1 MNAMNGFSKFIIGF
15 LSLGLCLP
23 ICAAAEIDSAPAGL
37 RHARQ
42 MSEGLSLFKNEVR
55 DILLNN
61 CIECHGGEEIEGE
74 LDLSTRA
81 SLFASGYVAE
91 LAQDSDLMD
100 SITHRFEPYMPHE
113 RVKLDEESIEAMARW
128 IDLGAPYDKPLVE
141 GTAGLSMVPLIVT
154 EKDRNYWA
162 YRTLAETELPEVQG
176 DAWPR
181 NEIDYFV
188 LQRLE
193 DRNLPPNEEAA
204 LRVLIRRAYL
214 SLIGLPPSPDEVA
227 EFLYDRKPG
236 AYGRMIDGLLESV
249 HYGERWARHW
259 MDIARFAESMG
270 FETDFDR
277 PYAYHYRNFLIK
289 AFHRNMPYDQFVRWQ
304 LAGDQLEPEE
314 PLALMATGF
323 LGVGVLSTVITEK
336 EFESSRYD
344 EMDDMVNTLGTA
356 LLGTTVGCARCHD
369 HKYDPITSKDYYEL
383 VSNFT
388 RTVRTYIDHD
398 PESAG
403 YEAAMAEFESRE
415 TKLAQRLADYEE
427 FNLEEPFRKWL
438 KSGPFEVPPEKWIV
452 LSPDT
457 FTSLEGAHMK
467 KLWDES
473 VLIRSQ
479 HLDIDNETIFFEC
492 ETSLLNLSGLRME
505 TLTHPHLPNS
515 GPGGDYE
522 GGFTIDEVSLEVR
535 DLAAEESRWKKVALE
550 SARATSQENDQSLGA
565 GAAINGVTQGWS
577 IDRGAFGK
585 AQAIVI
591 RFAQPIGFEGG
602 TRIRI
607 RVSSGLNIHQLVG
620 RPRFSV
626 TQDGRPP
633 LEISQGV
640 PVFALQG
647 ILKLSAGQ
655 SPEALS
661 QRERDVLK
669 KWYARGDSDWMSLRK
684 KWIDHQLSQ
693 PKSTMTRIMACSD
706 TLSPVWHRSASKGF
720 PSYYEST
727 HYLERGDVTQ
737 KGTVAQPG
745 FPQVL
750 VRDPSL
756 LANAEDS
763 TPSRSALA
771 RWITD
776 VEGGAGSLLARVFV
790 NRVWHYHFGRGLVE
804 TPSDFGRRGGNPSHP
819 ALLEWL
825 AHDFVRHGWDVKRLQ
840 KLIVTSATFRQSGQ
854 FEPGKS
860 ERDFENRL
868 LWRYPPRRAEAEVIR
883 DSLLRVSGL
892 LDTTPFGRGTRDP
905 DMLRRSIYFFVKRGA
920 LIPEM
925 VLFDWPEHLVG
936 IGRRAQTTLAPQA
949 LQFLNSPQTRK
960 FAEGLAERLEPW
972 ENYSDQVDQAYRYA
986 FNRYPEPREKEAGI
1000 QFLQAQEASYL
1011 PRKRARK
1018 LALVDYCQSL
1028 FSLNEFIYIR

>member
-1 MNAMNGFSKFIIGF
+1 MNGFSLFITGV

-23 ICAAAEIDSAPAGL
+23 ICADAEIDSAQAGL

-42 MSEGLSLFKNEVR
+42 MSEGLSLFKNKVR

-61 CIECHGGEEIEGE
+61 CVECHGREEIEGE

-91 LAQDSDLMD
+91 LARDSDLMD

-113 RVKLDEESIEAMARW
+113 RDKLDEESVEAIARW

-141 GTAGLSMVPLIVT
+141 GAVGVSMVPLIVT
-154 EKDRNYWA
+154 EKDRSYWA
-162 YRTLAETELPEVQG
+162 YRTLAETELPEVKG
-176 DAWPR
+176 DTWPR
-181 NEIDYFV
+181 NEIDFFV

-193 DRNLPPNEEAA
+193 ARHLRPNAEADP
-204 LRVLIRRAYL
+204 RVLIRRAYL
-214 SLIGLPPSPDEVA
+214 NLIGLPPSPEEVA
-227 EFLYDRKPG
+227 EFLNDGQPG

-259 MDIARFAESMG
+259 MDVARFAESMG

-277 PYAYHYRNFLIK
+277 PYAYHYRDFLIK
-289 AFHRNMPYDQFVRWQ
+289 AFHQNMPYDQFVRWQ
-304 LAGDQLEPEE
+304 IAGDQLMPGE

-369 HKYDPITSKDYYEL
+369 HKYDPITSHDYYEL

-398 PESAG
+398 PESA
-403 YEAAMAEFESRE
+403 EFETAMAEFEDRE
-415 TKLAQRLADYEE
+415 VKLAQRLADYEQSV
-427 FNLEEPFRKWL
+427 LEEPYRKWL
-438 KSGPFEVPPEKWIV
+438 KTGPFEVSLEQWIV

-457 FTSLEGAHMK
+457 FSSLDGAHME
-467 KLWDES
+467 KLWDDS

-479 HLDIDNETIFFEC
+479 HLDIDNETVFFEC

-505 TLTHPHLPNS
+505 TLTHPHLPNN

-522 GGFTIDEVSLEVR
+522 GGFTIDEVSLEIR
-535 DLAAEESRWKKVALE
+535 DLAAEEPKWEKVALE

-577 IDRGAFGK
+577 IDREAFGK
-585 AQAIVI
+585 AQALVI

-602 TRIRI
+602 TRIKI
-607 RVSSGLNIHQLVG
+607 RVSSGLNIHQMVG

-626 TQDGRPP
+626 TQHIPPP

-647 ILKLSAGQ
+647 LLKLRAGE

-661 QRERDVLK
+661 QTERDDLR
-669 KWYARGDSDWMSLRK
+669 KWYAHRNPDWMSLRK
-684 KWIDHQLSQ
+684 KWTDHQLSR
-693 PKSTMTRIMACSD
+693 PKSTATRIMACSD
-706 TLSPVWHRSASKGF
+706 TLPPVWHRSAFKGF
-720 PSYYEST
+720 PSFYETT
-727 HYLERGDVTQ
+727 HYLERGDVAQ
-737 KGTVAQPG
+737 KGAVAQPG

-750 VRDPSL
+750 VWDPSL
-756 LANAEDS
+756 LPGLDTS
-763 TPSRSALA
+763 SPSRSSLA
-771 RWITD
+771 NWITD
-776 VEGGAGSLLARVFV
+776 VDGGAGSLLARVFV

-804 TPSDFGRRGGNPSHP
+804 TPSDFGRRGGNQSHP

-825 AHDFVRHGWDVKRLQ
+825 AHDFVRHGWEVKRLQ
-840 KLIVTSATFRQSGQ
+840 KLIATSATFRQSAQ

-860 ERDFENRL
+860 ELDIENRL
-868 LWRYPPRRAEAEVIR
+868 LWRYPPRRMEAEVIR
-883 DSLLRVSGL
+883 DSLLRASGL
-892 LDTTPFGRGTRDP
+892 LDTTPFGCGTRDP

-936 IGRRAQTTLAPQA
+936 IGRRARTTLAPQA

-960 FAEGLAERLEPW
+960 YAEGLAERLEPMD
-972 ENYSDQVDQAYRYA
+972 SFPDQVDQAYRYA
-986 FNRYPEPREKEAGI
+986 FNRYPEPREKEVGI
-1000 QFLQAQEASYL
+1000 QFLKAQEASY
-1011 PRKRARK
+1011 PPQKQARK
-1018 LALVDYCQSL
+1018 LALVDYCHSL
-1028 FSLNEFIYIR
+1028 FSLNEFIHIR

>member
-1 MNAMNGFSKFIIGF
+1 MNGFFKFIMGF
-15 LSLGLCLP
+15 LSLGFSLP
-23 ICAAAEIDSAPAGL
+23 ICAAPE
-37 RHARQ
+37 
-42 MSEGLSLFKNEVR
+42 
-55 DILLNN
+55 
-61 CIECHGGEEIEGE
+61 
-74 LDLSTRA
+74 
-81 SLFASGYVAE
+81 
-91 LAQDSDLMD
+91 
-100 SITHRFEPYMPHE
+100 
-113 RVKLDEESIEAMARW
+113 
-128 IDLGAPYDKPLVE
+128 IDLGVT
-141 GTAGLSMVPLIVT
+141 TAPLIVT

-162 YRTLAETELPEVQG
+162 YRTLAETELPEVRG
-176 DAWPR
+176 DTWPR

-188 LQRLE
+188 LRRLE
-193 DRNLPPNEEAA
+193 AGNLRPNAEADR
-204 LRVLIRRAYL
+204 RVLMRRACL
-214 SLIGLPPSPDEVA
+214 NLIGLPPSPDEVA
-227 EFLYDRKPG
+227 EFLNDHKPG

-277 PYAYHYRNFLIK
+277 PYAYHYRDFLIK
-289 AFHRNMPYDQFVRWQ
+289 AFHQNMPYDQFVRWQ
-304 LAGDQLEPEE
+304 LAGDQLKPEE

-398 PESAG
+398 PESAR
-403 YEAAMAEFESRE
+403 YETAMAEFESRE
-415 TKLAQRLADYEE
+415 AKLAQRLADYEQSI
-427 FNLEEPFRKWL
+427 LEESFLKWL
-438 KSGPFEVPPEKWIV
+438 NKGPFEAPSEQWIV

-457 FTSLEGAHMK
+457 FSSLEGARME
-467 KLWDES
+467 KLWDDS

-479 HLDIDNETIFFEC
+479 HLDIDNETVFFEC

-505 TLTHPHLPNS
+505 TLTHPHLPNN
-515 GPGGDYE
+515 GPGADYE
-522 GGFTIDEVSLEVR
+522 GGFTIDEVSLEIR
-535 DLAAEESRWKKVALE
+535 NLAAEEPKWEKVALA
-550 SARATSQENDQSLGA
+550 SAQATSQENDQSLGA

-577 IDRGAFGK
+577 IDRDAFGK
-585 AQAIVI
+585 AQALVI

-602 TRIRI
+602 TRIKI
-607 RVSSGLNIHQLVG
+607 RVSSGLNIHQMVG

-626 TQDGRPP
+626 TREALPS

-647 ILKLSAGQ
+647 LLKLQAGQ
-655 SPEALS
+655 SPLALS
-661 QRERDVLK
+661 PTERDALK
-669 KWYARGDSDWMSLRK
+669 KWHALQDLDWMSLRRI
-684 KWIDHQLSQ
+684 WIDHQLNQ
-693 PKSTMTRIMACSD
+693 PKSSATRIMACSD
-706 TLSPVWHRSASKGF
+706 SLPLVWHRSAFKGF
-720 PSYYEST
+720 PSFFETT
-727 HYLERGDVTQ
+727 HYLERGDVAQ
-737 KGTVAQPG
+737 KGDVAQPG

-750 VRDPSL
+750 VRDPL
-756 LANAEDS
+756 LLPGLDAS
-763 TPSRSALA
+763 SPSRSSLA

-804 TPSDFGRRGGNPSHP
+804 TPSDFGRQGGNPSHP

-825 AHDFVRHGWDVKRLQ
+825 AQDFVRHGWDVMRLQ
-840 KLIVTSATFRQSGQ
+840 KLIVTSATYRQSAQ
-854 FEPGKS
+854 FDSRMS
-860 ERDFENRL
+860 ELDIENRL
-868 LWRYPPRRAEAEVIR
+868 LWRYPPRRVEAEVIR
-883 DSLLRVSGL
+883 DSLLQVSGL

-960 FAEGLAERLEPW
+960 YAEGLAERLEPM
-972 ENYSDQVDQAYRYA
+972 ENFPDQVDQAYRYA

-1000 QFLQAQEASYL
+1000 QFLEAQAASYL
-1011 PRKRARK
+1011 PHKRARK

-1028 FSLNEFIYIR
+1028 FSLNEFIHIR

>member
-1 MNAMNGFSKFIIGF
+1 MNGFFKFITGF
-15 LSLGLCLP
+15 LSLGFSLP
-23 ICAAAEIDSAPAGL
+23 ICAAAEIDSAPGGL
-37 RHARQ
+37 QHARQ

-61 CIECHGGEEIEGE
+61 CVECHGREEIEGG

-91 LAQDSDLMD
+91 YAEESDLMD
-100 SITHRFEPYMPHE
+100 SISHRFEPYMPHE
-113 RVKLDEESIEAMARW
+113 RYKLDEESVEAIARW

-141 GTAGLSMVPLIVT
+141 GAVGVSTAPLIVT

-162 YRTLAETELPEVQG
+162 YRTLVETELPEVR
-176 DAWPR
+176 DDTWPR

-188 LQRLE
+188 LHRLKN
-193 DRNLPPNEEAA
+193 RNLLPNAEADR
-204 LRVLIRRAYL
+204 RVLMRRAYL
-214 SLIGLPPSPDEVA
+214 NLIGLPPTPDEVA
-227 EFLYDRKPG
+227 EFLDDGQPG

-277 PYAYHYRNFLIK
+277 PYAYHYRDFLIK
-289 AFHRNMPYDQFVRWQ
+289 AFHQNMPYDQFVRWQ
-304 LAGDQLEPEE
+304 LAGDQLRPEE
-314 PLALMATGF
+314 PLASMATGF

-398 PESAG
+398 PESAR
-403 YEAAMAEFESRE
+403 YETAMAEFESTE
-415 TKLAQRLADYEE
+415 AKLARRLADYEKSI
-427 FNLEEPFRKWL
+427 LEESFLKWL
-438 KSGPFEVPPEKWIV
+438 NEGPFESPPEEWIV
-452 LSPDT
+452 LSPDSIS
-457 FTSLEGAHMK
+457 SLEGARME
-467 KLWDES
+467 KLWDDS

-479 HLDIDNETIFFEC
+479 HLDTDNETVFFEC
-492 ETSLLNLSGLRME
+492 ETSLLNLTGLRME
-505 TLTHPHLPNS
+505 TLTHPHLPNN
-515 GPGGDYE
+515 GPGADYE

-535 DLAAEESRWKKVALE
+535 NLAAKEPKWEKVALA
-550 SARATSQENDQSLGA
+550 SAQATSQENDQALGA

-602 TRIRI
+602 TRMKI
-607 RVSSGLNIHQLVG
+607 RVSSGLNIHQMVG

-626 TQDGRPP
+626 TREALPS
-633 LEISQGV
+633 LEVSQGV

-647 ILKLSAGQ
+647 LLNLQAGQ
-655 SPEALS
+655 SPLALS
-661 QRERDVLK
+661 SVERAALK
-669 KWYARGDSDWMSLRK
+669 KWHALQDPDWMSLRRE
-684 KWIDHQLSQ
+684 WIDHQMNR
-693 PKSTMTRIMACSD
+693 PKSTATRIMACSD
-706 TLSPVWHRSASKGF
+706 SLPPVWHRSAFKGF
-720 PSYYEST
+720 PSFFETT
-727 HYLERGDVTQ
+727 HYLNRGDVAQ
-737 KGTVAQPG
+737 KGAVAQPG

-756 LANAEDS
+756 LPGLDS
-763 TPSRSALA
+763 SSPSRSSLA

-825 AHDFVRHGWDVKRLQ
+825 AQDFVRHGWDVKRLQ
-840 KLIVTSATFRQSGQ
+840 KLIATSATYRQSAQ
-854 FEPGKS
+854 FDSRKS
-860 ERDFENRL
+860 ELDIENRL
-868 LWRYPPRRAEAEVIR
+868 LWRYPPRRMEAEVIR
-883 DSLLRVSGL
+883 DSLLHVSGL
-892 LDTTPFGRGTRDP
+892 LDTTPFGRGTRNP

-960 FAEGLAERLEPW
+960 YAEGLADRLEPL
-972 ENYSDQVDQAYRYA
+972 ENFPDQVDQAYRYA

-1000 QFLQAQEASYL
+1000 QFLEAQAASYL
-1011 PRKRARK
+1011 PRHQARK

-1028 FSLNEFIYIR
+1028 FSLNEFIHIR

>member
-1 MNAMNGFSKFIIGF
+1 MNGFFKFITGF
-15 LSLGLCLP
+15 LSLGFSLP
-23 ICAAAEIDSAPAGL
+23 ICAAAEIDSAPGGL
-37 RHARQ
+37 QHARQ
-42 MSEGLSLFKNEVR
+42 MNEGLSLFKNEVR

-61 CIECHGGEEIEGE
+61 CVECHGREEIEGG

-91 LAQDSDLMD
+91 YAEESDLMD
-100 SITHRFEPYMPHE
+100 SISHRFEPYMPHE
-113 RVKLDEESIEAMARW
+113 RDKLDEESVEAIARW

-141 GTAGLSMVPLIVT
+141 GAVGVSTAPLIVT

-162 YRTLAETELPEVQG
+162 YRTLVESELPEVR
-176 DAWPR
+176 DDTWPR

-188 LQRLE
+188 LHRLE
-193 DRNLPPNEEAA
+193 NRNLRPNAEADR
-204 LRVLIRRAYL
+204 RVLMRRAYL
-214 SLIGLPPSPDEVA
+214 NLIGLPPTPDEVA
-227 EFLYDRKPG
+227 EFLNDHKPG

-277 PYAYHYRNFLIK
+277 PYAYHYRDFLIK
-289 AFHRNMPYDQFVRWQ
+289 AFHQNMPYDQFVRWQ
-304 LAGDQLEPEE
+304 LAGDQLRPEE

-398 PESAG
+398 PQSAQ
-403 YEAAMAEFESRE
+403 YETAMAKFEERE
-415 TKLAQRLADYEE
+415 AKLARRLADYEKSILDE
-427 FNLEEPFRKWL
+427 SFRKWL
-438 KSGPFEVPPEKWIV
+438 NKGPFEAPSEQWIV
-452 LSPDT
+452 LSPDS
-457 FTSLEGAHMK
+457 FSSLEGAHME
-467 KLWDES
+467 KLWDDS

-479 HLDIDNETIFFEC
+479 HLDTDNETVFFEC
-492 ETSLLNLSGLRME
+492 ETSLLNLTGLRME
-505 TLTHPHLPNS
+505 TLTHPHLPNN
-515 GPGGDYE
+515 GPGADYE

-535 DLAAEESRWKKVALE
+535 NLAAKEPKWEKVALA
-550 SARATSQENDQSLGA
+550 SAQATSQENDQALGA

-602 TRIRI
+602 TRMKI
-607 RVSSGLNIHQLVG
+607 RVSSGLNIHQMVG

-626 TQDGRPP
+626 TREALPS
-633 LEISQGV
+633 LEVSQGV

-647 ILKLSAGQ
+647 LLNLQAGQ
-655 SPEALS
+655 SPLALS
-661 QRERDVLK
+661 SVERDALK
-669 KWYARGDSDWMSLRK
+669 KWHALQDPDWMSLRRE
-684 KWIDHQLSQ
+684 WIDHQMNR
-693 PKSTMTRIMACSD
+693 PKSTATRIMACSD
-706 TLSPVWHRSASKGF
+706 SLPPVWHRSAFKGF
-720 PSYYEST
+720 PSFFETT
-727 HYLERGDVTQ
+727 HYLERGDVAQ
-737 KGTVAQPG
+737 KGAVAQPG

-756 LANAEDS
+756 LPGLDS
-763 TPSRSALA
+763 SSPSRSSLA

-825 AHDFVRHGWDVKRLQ
+825 AQDFVRHGWDVKRLQ
-840 KLIVTSATFRQSGQ
+840 KLIATSATYRQSAQ
-854 FEPGKS
+854 FDSRKS
-860 ERDFENRL
+860 ELDIENRL
-868 LWRYPPRRAEAEVIR
+868 LWRYPPRRMEAEVIR
-883 DSLLRVSGL
+883 DSLLHVSGL
-892 LDTTPFGRGTRDP
+892 LDTTPFGRGTRNP

-960 FAEGLAERLEPW
+960 YAEGLADRLEPL
-972 ENYSDQVDQAYRYA
+972 ENFPDQVDQAYRYA

-1000 QFLQAQEASYL
+1000 QFLEAQAASYL
-1011 PRKRARK
+1011 PHKQARK
-1018 LALVDYCQSL
+1018 LALVDYFQSL
-1028 FSLNEFIYIR
+1028 FSLNEFIHIR

>member
-1 MNAMNGFSKFIIGF
+1 MNGLPIFIIGF
-15 LSLGLCLP
+15 LSLGFCLP

-61 CIECHGGEEIEGE
+61 CVECHGREEIEGE
-74 LDLSTRA
+74 LDLSTRD

-113 RVKLDEESIEAMARW
+113 RDKLDEESVEAIARW
-128 IDLGAPYDKPLVE
+128 IDLGAPYDKPLME
-141 GTAGLSMVPLIVT
+141 GAGGVSMAPLIVT

-176 DAWPR
+176 DTWPR

-188 LQRLE
+188 LQQLE
-193 DRNLPPNEEAA
+193 NRNLRPNAEADR
-204 LRVLIRRAYL
+204 RVLMRRAYL
-214 SLIGLPPSPDEVA
+214 SLIGLPPTPDKVA
-227 EFLYDRKPG
+227 EFLNDQKPG

-270 FETDFDR
+270 FETDLDR
-277 PYAYHYRNFLIK
+277 PYAYHYRDFLIK

-304 LAGDQLEPEE
+304 LAGDQLRPDE

-323 LGVGVLSTVITEK
+323 LGVGVLSTVITER

-369 HKYDPITSKDYYEL
+369 HKYDPITSKDYYGL

-398 PESAG
+398 PESAE
-403 YEAAMAEFESRE
+403 YEAAMAVFEDRE
-415 TKLAQRLADYEE
+415 AKLTQRLADYEQTV
-427 FNLEEPFRKWL
+427 LEEPFRKWL
-438 KSGPFEVPPEKWIV
+438 KTGPFEAPLEQWIV

-457 FTSLEGAHMK
+457 FTSQDGAHME
-467 KLWDES
+467 KLWDDS

-479 HLDIDNETIFFEC
+479 HLDIDNETVFFEC
-492 ETSLLNLSGLRME
+492 ETSLQNLSGLRME
-505 TLTHPHLPNS
+505 TLTHPHLPNN
-515 GPGGDYE
+515 GPGADYE
-522 GGFTIDEVSLEVR
+522 GGFTIDDVSLEVR
-535 DLAAEESRWKKVALE
+535 NLAAGEPRWKKVALE
-550 SARATSQENDQSLGA
+550 SARATSQENDQALGA
-565 GAAINGVTQGWS
+565 GAAINGVSQGWS

-602 TRIRI
+602 TRIKI
-607 RVSSGLNIHQLVG
+607 RVSSGLNIHQMVG

-626 TQDGRPP
+626 TREALPS
-633 LEISQGV
+633 LEVGQGI

-647 ILKLSAGQ
+647 MLKLGAGQ
-655 SPEALS
+655 SSEGLS
-661 QRERDVLK
+661 QMERDALK
-669 KWYARGDSDWMSLRK
+669 KWYARGDPDWMSLRK
-684 KWIDHQLSQ
+684 RWIDHQLGQ
-693 PKSTMTRIMACSD
+693 PKSTRTSIMACSD
-706 TLSPVWHRSASKGF
+706 TLPPVWHQSALKGF
-720 PSYYEST
+720 PSFYET
-727 HYLERGDVTQ
+727 TYFLERGDAAQ
-737 KGTVAQPG
+737 KGAVAQPG

-750 VRDPSL
+750 VRDPSW
-756 LANAEDS
+756 LAIAEDS
-763 TPSRSALA
+763 TPSRTSLA

-776 VEGGAGSLLARVFV
+776 VQGGAGSLLARVFV

-804 TPSDFGRRGGNPSHP
+804 TPSDFGRQGGNPSHP
-819 ALLEWL
+819 AVLEWL

-840 KLIVTSATFRQSGQ
+840 KLIVTSATFRQSAQ
-854 FEPGKS
+854 FDSRKS
-860 ERDFENRL
+860 ELDIENRL
-868 LWRYPPRRAEAEVIR
+868 LWRYFPRRVEAEVIR

-960 FAEGLAERLEPW
+960 YAEGLADRLEPL
-972 ENYSDQVDQAYRYA
+972 ENFSDQVDQAYRFA
-986 FNRYPEPREKEAGI
+986 FNRYPEPREKGAGI
-1000 QFLQAQEASYL
+1000 QFLKAQEGSYL
-1011 PRKRARK
+1011 PHKRARK